1 MRRMYTE
8 NDPQWKAI
16 AELQRDPKR
25 FSELKVKVAKDVTA
39 QLVTYEHQANLAYVH
54 FNKGASVYLEI
65 IPPTM
70 TPVTYEVPCIFI
82 TPSSVALK
90 WRPMSPMAST
100 RTERIFHP
108 VIFANAF
115 SEGLM
120 SFYGTSYLITKARF
134 LDMFNK
140 NKSIRLQVT
149 LVGQGARQRLVSMG
163 LERDANEEEKLR
175 QKMPTSR
182 LNEKMGKIV
191 FPFLRGDYGS
201 EGSRKGYRDFVHSM
215 TYKDAIEQAT
225 GVFNSRWISA
235 NIATLPENT
244 PGACIIKGYV
254 DCIGTKGRY
263 RLEVE
268 AFYVPADNAFVG
280 MPRITNQY
288 VVADIN
294 AFNQQVG
301 VPKVT
306 QPNTIQVQSHN
317 ATRQTNVVRP
327 KSSEPGKSPSQAG
340 PAPSPEKP
348 SQGKMQGSDKDR

>member
-1 MRRMYTE
+1 
-8 NDPQWKAI
+8 
-16 AELQRDPKR
+16 
-25 FSELKVKVAKDVTA
+25 
-39 QLVTYEHQANLAYVH
+39 
-54 FNKGASVYLEI
+54 
-65 IPPTM
+65 
-70 TPVTYEVPCIFI
+70 
-82 TPSSVALK
+82 
-90 WRPMSPMAST
+90 
-100 RTERIFHP
+100 
-108 VIFANAF
+108 
-115 SEGLM
+115 
-120 SFYGTSYLITKARF
+120 
-134 LDMFNK
+134 
-140 NKSIRLQVT
+140 
-149 LVGQGARQRLVSMG
+149 MG

-235 NIATLPENT
+235 NIATLQENT

-306 QPNTIQVQSHN
+306 QPNTIQVQSHK